1 MAQNFR
7 RYKLTGVGSTAQDI
21 PDGSDFD
28 SFDTIV
34 GIHMANTNAN
44 AITVD
49 AFITT
54 GAVDRGAGDYFT
66 YAVTVSGGN
75 YLLDGVTK
83 PALTLYRGF
92 TYTFDQS
99 AGTNAGHQIVFKT
112 AAGGSSYTTGVTT
125 TGTAGQAGAK
135 TTIAITSTTPDSLYY
150 SCSSH
155 GDSQGNTITIDSAH
169 YLIKDAPI
177 AAGGALQLLDG
188 GAKFVVQSG
197 DRLFVRSSTAS
208 SLDVWVSAVD
218 AIST

>member
-54 GAVDRGAGDYFT
+54 GATDRVAGDYYT
-66 YAVTVSGGN
+66 YAVTVSGGVF
-75 YLLDGVTK
+75 LLDGVTK
-83 PALTLYRGF
+83 PPLTLYRGF

-99 AGTNAGHQIVFKT
+99 SNTNSGHQIVFKT

-125 TGTAGQAGAK
+125 TGTAGQAGAN
-135 TTIAITSTTPDSLYY
+135 TTIAITSTTPDHVLLM
-150 SCSSH
+150 SSMVTY
-155 GDSQGNTITIDSAH
+155 G
-169 YLIKDAPI
+169 
-177 AAGGALQLLDG
+177 
-188 GAKFVVQSG
+188 
-197 DRLFVRSSTAS
+197 
-208 SLDVWVSAVD
+208 
-218 AIST
+218 